1 MDCRCHSKDQPICI
15 EIVPIFSNLTKEEM
29 LEVAAIT
36 RSKTFQRNE
45 RIYSAGDKGGKLYV
59 LHSGRVRI
67 YRLNANG
74 KEQVIRVIGP
84 GEFIGEL
91 SLFSSLS
98 LTKNAEAVEPSTMCI
113 IEGVKLKELMK
124 KYSSIAFK
132 VLEELSQ
139 RLEKAENL
147 IETINLNTVEQRLAQ
162 VLLDMSAGKKEVH
175 LNMTKGDFASQL
187 GMSQETLSRKLTAF
201 QEEGLI
207 RVKGHRKIII
217 LDRDGLEQIMV
228 PGTKV
233 IQLPD
238 GTPSN
243 TII

>member
-1 MDCRCHSKDQPICI
+1 MDCHCHAKDQSTCI
-15 EIVPIFSNLTKEEM
+15 ELVPIFSNLTREEM

-36 RSKTFQRNE
+36 KSKTFQRNE

-59 LHSGRVRI
+59 LHTGRVKI

-74 KEQVIRVIGP
+74 KEQVIRVVGP
-84 GEFIGEL
+84 GEFMGEL
-91 SLFSSLS
+91 SLFSPLA
-98 LTKNAEAVEPSTMCI
+98 LTENAEALEPSTMCI
-113 IEGVKLKELMK
+113 IEGAKLKELMK
-124 KYSSIAFK
+124 KYTSIAFK

-162 VLLDMSAGKKEVH
+162 ALIDMSAGKQEVH
-175 LNMTKGDFASQL
+175 LHMTKGDFASHL

-207 RVKGHRKIII
+207 EVKGRRKIII
-217 LDRDGLEQIMV
+217 LDRDGLERI
-228 PGTKV
+228 
-233 IQLPD
+233 I
-238 GTPSN
+238 SN
-243 TII
+243 